1 MRRLHSRAPT
11 GFTVSGQMQNE
22 NDGMAMEEQ
31 ASYRTLCG
39 SRAVTERLGEV
50 SAYHRPAVHK
60 PALQKF
66 RLSCRLTPSY
76 MAFVS
81 VLLGSSSARYWSI
94 A

>member
-1 MRRLHSRAPT
+1 MT
-11 GFTVSGQMQNE
+11 
-22 NDGMAMEEQ
+22 MEQ
-31 ASYRTLCG
+31 QVSYRTPCG

-50 SAYHRPAVHK
+50 SVDYRPAMQK
-60 PALQKF
+60 PALQKL

-81 VLLGSSSARYWSI
+81 ALLGSSSARYWSI

>member
-1 MRRLHSRAPT
+1 MT
-11 GFTVSGQMQNE
+11 
-22 NDGMAMEEQ
+22 MEEQ
-31 ASYRTLCG
+31 VSYRTLSG
-39 SRAVTERLGEV
+39 SRAVTEKLGEV
-50 SAYHRPAVHK
+50 SAHYRPSVRK
-60 PALQKF
+60 PVLQKL